1 MDSFPAA
8 GLTET
13 SSLKLWPWQERKKGL
28 KKEKKNEGEHLTDV
42 ETGLEAKA
50 TALKSCYGSKKVEKK
65 NPQMKQVLVIVK
77 SRSHTTLTYQHFY
90 IPNICWKYW
99 QKKKGHEMCACWNR
113 SILSTARRRN
123 HQRKLVLDSAVLQSV
138 IKGSEGF
145 HGFKL
150 SHWKWWNWWLSACS
164 PAYMY
169 PYVFKQVLKQHI
181 VAALSL

>member
-65 NPQMKQVLVIVK
+65 KKSSNEASNSYSEIQKSHNPHLSTFLRTKYLLQVL
-77 SRSHTTLTYQHFY
+77 TE
-90 IPNICWKYW
+90 
-99 QKKKGHEMCACWNR
+99 KKK
-113 SILSTARRRN
+113 
-123 HQRKLVLDSAVLQSV
+123 V
-138 IKGSEGF
+138 IK
-145 HGFKL
+145 
-150 SHWKWWNWWLSACS
+150 CV
-164 PAYMY
+164 PAETGLYC
-169 PYVFKQVLKQHI
+169 PQLEEEITRESSF
-181 VAALSL
+181 